1 MRSFLPFVFLML
13 VAGLCAPASADDP
26 IRIGV
31 SLGLSGRYA
40 LPAEMHQR
48 SYELCQ
54 AEAND
59 AGDVLDRPL
68 AFIIEDDRGEV
79 AEVARIYKSFT
90 AGRAD
95 IIIAPYGSDLTSVAS
110 DIAEEGNY
118 PMLAPGA
125 AADGLWRRG
134 YRNIIGVITPA
145 SRYTVGILGL
155 ASEHRMKRIALVHA
169 GDAFSQEIAEGA
181 RKWAPFL
188 KFNRFVLDE
197 ELSADAR
204 DDPRM
209 IARIRAARAEVLV
222 VAGYSGEAVRMR
234 RALAEA
240 GWMPPIFFAT
250 VGPSLPAW
258 LTELGP
264 LGDKAFTTSIWEP
277 PAERQNSAS
286 QEFSDAFAKRFG
298 VAPSYHAAAAYAAC
312 QIMIMALRKAGSL
325 DRDRYRETLFGMD
338 VMTIIGRF
346 LPDRSGMQ
354 TKRDDLVV
362 QWIDGRK
369 EIVWPDERRT
379 AEPVFGGA
387 QQ

>member
-1 MRSFLPFVFLML
+1 MCRFLPFVFLML
-13 VAGLCAPASADDP
+13 AAGLGAHAWAAEP

-40 LPAEMHQR
+40 PQAEMHQR

-54 AEAND
+54 AETND
-59 AGDVLDRPL
+59 AGGVLGRPL
-68 AFIIEDDRGEV
+68 AFIIEDDRGEA
-79 AEVARIYKSFT
+79 AEVGRIYKSFT

-95 IIIAPYGSDLTSVAS
+95 IIIAPYGSDLTTVAS
-110 DIAEEGNY
+110 DIAEEGGY

-125 AADGLWRRG
+125 AADTLWRRG

-169 GDAFSQEIAEGA
+169 GDAFSQEIANGA

-188 KFNRFVLDE
+188 KFQDFVLDE

-204 DDPRM
+204 DDQRM
-209 IARIRAARAEVLV
+209 IARIRAARPEVLV

-240 GWMPPIFFAT
+240 GWMPTIFFAT

-369 EIVWPDERRT
+369 ETVWPDERRT